1 MRLLSSFSRLAK
13 LAGVIW
19 IIIGLGFLVC
29 SYVFPADRVM
39 DGIAGVFVITLGV
52 AFLLARP
59 TTDEPLKRMRGS
71 DDRK

>member
-1 MRLLSSFSRLAK
+1 MRFPSSFSRLAK

-39 DGIAGVFVITLGV
+39 DGIAGVFVIAIGV
-52 AFLLARP
+52 AFLMARP
-59 TTDEPLKRMRGS
+59 ITDEQLNRTRGP
-71 DDRK
+71 DDGK